1 MRRGLAIRLEPR
13 GCGAAR
19 RHDDGQGGPTSAL
32 AQPDAVRPGLG
43 ARATDDV
50 DADVLVVVSRLE
62 VGGHP
67 SAVEERHTAARHNTL
82 LDRGAHRMH
91 GVADPV
97 LAFLH
102 LDLRG
107 AADMVI
113 PHAGRPPL

>member
-1 MRRGLAIRLEPR
+1 MVPHGVTTTIKVAQLRLWHSP
-13 GCGAAR
+13 
-19 RHDDGQGGPTSAL
+19 L
-32 AQPDAVRPGLG
+32 LFVRAE

-50 DADVLVVVSRLE
+50 DADVLVVVSRSEL
-62 VGGHP
+62 GGHP

-107 AADMVI
+107 AADMDI
-113 PHAGRPPL
+113 PHAGRQSL